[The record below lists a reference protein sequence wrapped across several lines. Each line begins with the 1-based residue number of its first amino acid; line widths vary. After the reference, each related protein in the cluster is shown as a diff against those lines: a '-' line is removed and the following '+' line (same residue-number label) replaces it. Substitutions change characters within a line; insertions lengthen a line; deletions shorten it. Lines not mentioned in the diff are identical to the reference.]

1 MNSVVE
7 LCQALV
13 QIPSENP
20 NSAPGSQGEAALA
33 EFVGDFLA
41 RHGAE
46 VTYEEVLAERSNVCG
61 WFKHSNSGPRL
72 LFAPHLDTVPG
83 AGMTIDPFGG
93 EMRDG
98 RIYGRGASD
107 TKGTMAAMLWAITQ
121 TDLTRVDAQ
130 VGFIGLVDEE
140 MDQLGS
146 IAAAKTQRADLVIAG
161 EPTELNVVYTHKG
174 TCWLRL
180 EATGKAAH
188 GSLPERGINAID
200 VLTIAYHELQ
210 IEFPNL
216 CPVEPEPLLGP
227 PTCSIG
233 KISGGTKIN
242 IVPDRASAE
251 IDIRTLPGQ
260 EHMLQSVQAFLAEK
274 HPAVAVH
281 PIKISQP
288 LYCDP
293 SNPLIQRLVTQG
305 SLLKGATWFCDA
317 AFFAAA
323 GTPSIALGPGSI
335 LQGHTADEYITIADL
350 EAGATFFQRYLE
362 GFAR

>member
-20 NSAPGSQGEAALA
+20 NSAPSSQGEGPLA

-46 VTYEEVLAERSNVCG
+46 VTYEDISPGRPNVCG
-61 WFKHSNSGPRL
+61 WFKHCNSGPRL
-72 LFAPHLDTVPG
+72 LLAPHLDTVPG
-83 AGMTIDPFGG
+83 AGMTIDPFAG
-93 EMRDG
+93 EIREG

-121 TDLTRVDAQ
+121 TDVSRLHAQ
-130 VGFIGLVDEE
+130 VGFIGLMDEE

-146 IAAAKTQRADLVIAG
+146 IAAAKTQSADLVIAG
-161 EPTELNVVYTHKG
+161 EPTDLNVVYTHKG

-180 EATGKAAH
+180 EAIGKAAH
-188 GSLPERGINAID
+188 GSLPEHGINAID
-200 VLTIAYHELQ
+200 ALTAAYRNLRTA
-210 IEFPNL
+210 FPNL
-216 CPVEPEPLLGP
+216 CRAEDKPLLGP
-227 PTCSIG
+227 PTFSIG

-242 IVPDRASAE
+242 VVPDRASAE

-260 EHMLQSVQAFLAEK
+260 EGMLQSVRAFLAEN

-281 PIKISQP
+281 PIKISHP

-293 SNPLIQRLVTQG
+293 NNPLIQRFVAQG
-305 SLLKGATWFCDA
+305 SQLKGATWFCDA

-323 GTPSIALGPGSI
+323 GIPSIALGPGSI
-335 LQGHTADEYITIADL
+335 QQAHTADEYIAIADL
-350 EAGATFFQRYLE
+350 EAGAAFFQRYLE
-362 GFAR
+362 GFTS